1 MANKVVEIAFQSLP
15 KNVEEL
21 KALPEASLDTPYKAA
36 ALAVLVFVRYGESVE
51 DALQMLEF
59 LNGPRDMT
67 KYDEQFLRDRLRGK
81 EYVPWSY
88 FVGTTPDNDYTVQPP
103 YVVRV
108 SDNPYSY
115 QADGYAT
122 LYITSSGADSPRPIK
137 LRQKD
142 DKWFVWEQMLLA
154 DIRKPKRLSD
164 W

>member
-1 MANKVVEIAFQSLP
+1 MANKVVEITFQTLP

-21 KALPEASLDTPYKAA
+21 KALPEACLDTPYKAA
-36 ALAVLVFVRYGESVE
+36 ALAVLVFVRYGENVE
-51 DALQMLEF
+51 DALEMLEF
-59 LNGPRDMT
+59 LNGPRELS
-67 KYDEQFLRDRLRGK
+67 KYDQQFLRDRLRGK

-88 FVGTTPDNDYTVQPP
+88 FIGTNPDNDYTVQAP
-103 YVVRV
+103 YVVKV

-115 QADGYAT
+115 QAEGYVT
-122 LYITSSGADSPRPIK
+122 LYLTSSGADSPRPIK

-154 DIRKPKRLSD
+154 DIRKPKRLSE